1 MEKFAKPHDNPVAMI
16 GSAEKFVDAHSV
28 PTGSDGLKAALS
40 YDLGQTVLSR
50 TSARPPRR
58 SRRVGGHQR
67 RRDVGYGWFTAGCF
81 EVLNAERRATMLS
94 PGDPSGCRVDWDRQE
109 SIRWRRF
116 ALLPRIREIE
126 PVPNQLDRLDRSGNR
141 LSSVLGEVVQ
151 PLCAACTCRDS
162 PRTIEQISR
171 LPRRCNRLGRWSIP
185 VLAWPII

>member
-81 EVLNAERRATMLS
+81 EVLNAERRAAMLIKSGRPFGMPCGLGS
-94 PGDPSGCRVDWDRQE
+94 PRERQVAPIRPLAADP
-109 SIRWRRF
+109 
-116 ALLPRIREIE
+116 
-126 PVPNQLDRLDRSGNR
+126 GNR
-141 LSSVLGEVVQ
+141 AGAK
-151 PLCAACTCRDS
+151 PD
-162 PRTIEQISR
+162 
-171 LPRRCNRLGRWSIP
+171 
-185 VLAWPII
+185 